1 MVGCGCDT
9 FANQHRVGSGAGII
23 LKFHRSEHSRF
34 RYADHIVRQIGGT
47 VYPVYG
53 YFSPEARETA
63 GEKIGRLL
71 TRSAEKKNAWKP

>member
-1 MVGCGCDT
+1 MVV
-9 FANQHRVGSGAGII
+9 API
-23 LKFHRSEHSRF
+23 
-34 RYADHIVRQIGGT
+34 IVRQIGGT
-47 VYPVYG
+47 VYPVCG

>member
-1 MVGCGCDT
+1 MVV
-9 FANQHRVGSGAGII
+9 API
-23 LKFHRSEHSRF
+23 
-34 RYADHIVRQIGGT
+34 IVRQIGGT

-53 YFSPEARETA
+53 YFSPAVSPEARETA

>member
-1 MVGCGCDT
+1 MSDR
-9 FANQHRVGSGAGII
+9 QEPE
-23 LKFHRSEHSRF
+23 RSLVV
-34 RYADHIVRQIGGT
+34 APIIVRDIGGT

-71 TRSAEKKNAWKP
+71 TRSAEEKNTRKP

>member
-1 MVGCGCDT
+1 MIDR
-9 FANQHRVGSGAGII
+9 QEQE
-23 LKFHRSEHSRF
+23 RSLVV
-34 RYADHIVRQIGGT
+34 APIIVREIGGT

-71 TRSAEKKNAWKP
+71 TRSAEEKDTRKP

>member
-1 MVGCGCDT
+1 MSDR
-9 FANQHRVGSGAGII
+9 QEQE
-23 LKFHRSEHSRF
+23 RSLVV
-34 RYADHIVRQIGGT
+34 APIIVREIGGT

-71 TRSAEKKNAWKP
+71 TRSAE

>member
-1 MVGCGCDT
+1 MSDR
-9 FANQHRVGSGAGII
+9 QEQE
-23 LKFHRSEHSRF
+23 RSL
-34 RYADHIVRQIGGT
+34 AVAPIIVREIGGT

-71 TRSAEKKNAWKP
+71 TRSAEEKNTRKP

>member
-1 MVGCGCDT
+1 MVV
-9 FANQHRVGSGAGII
+9 API
-23 LKFHRSEHSRF
+23 
-34 RYADHIVRQIGGT
+34 IVRQIGGT

-71 TRSAEKKNAWKP
+71 TRSAEKKNAWKPWLNSDKELNHLSTVS

>member
-1 MVGCGCDT
+1 MSDR
-9 FANQHRVGSGAGII
+9 QEQE
-23 LKFHRSEHSRF
+23 RSLVV
-34 RYADHIVRQIGGT
+34 APIIVREIGGT

-71 TRSAEKKNAWKP
+71 TREAERENARKP